1 MELTDYSSSQCLR
14 YVQPKQLAIC
24 PHTLNTQQWD
34 KKRIT
39 SKNTPAHKQGNGK
52 HVGLAIL
59 KSYQA
64 HGSPLLR
71 CENNF
76 LWPLTP
82 PSGLL
87 VWASGGPSISW
98 KLASVCSWV
107 VFYACFLLVI
117 LGVQNPLF
125 ILYYVPFI
133 SSVTFKNIEDLL
145 WFLLGFI
152 PLDRSHIHKSFCNGS
167 FLTLGFCWGTMSLSF
182 QEALS
187 LTKKVEEANPYL
199 LKGFLADCSVLWDTI
214 FDFWDFEKIFQSHS
228 WHHVCFP
235 KSAPKF
241 DLCSKAIS

>member
-1 MELTDYSSSQCLR
+1 MSLSMSQWLSQYLR
-14 YVQPKQLAIC
+14 HVQWKQLAIC

-71 CENNF
+71 SENNF
-76 LWPLTP
+76 LWLLTP

-87 VWASGGPSISW
+87 VWASWWPFHFMKVSKHLQLSSFLCLLPTCDTWGSKGHFSFCTMS
-98 KLASVCSWV
+98 LSFQHDG
-107 VFYACFLLVI
+107 VF
-117 LGVQNPLF
+117 
-125 ILYYVPFI
+125 
-133 SSVTFKNIEDLL
+133 SSVTLFKNFEDLL

-152 PLDRSHIHKSFCNGS
+152 PLDRSHTHKSFCNGP

-182 QEALS
+182 IDLS
-187 LTKKVEEANPYL
+187 LTKKV
-199 LKGFLADCSVLWDTI
+199 
-214 FDFWDFEKIFQSHS
+214 
-228 WHHVCFP
+228 
-235 KSAPKF
+235 
-241 DLCSKAIS
+241 